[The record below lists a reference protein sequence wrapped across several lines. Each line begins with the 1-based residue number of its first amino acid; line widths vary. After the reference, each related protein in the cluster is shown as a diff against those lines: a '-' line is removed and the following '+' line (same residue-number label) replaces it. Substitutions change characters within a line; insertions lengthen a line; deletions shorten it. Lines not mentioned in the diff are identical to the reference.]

1 VAWLTTRQMLFT
13 WDTTDL
19 CIVFRSW
26 HVSGTFSLIV
36 ALIGIILLTAGY
48 EAVREASRRYEA
60 HANKALE
67 GRRGGDDLRGKSPYF
82 RICWALALCSA
93 WDGCWKEACFLCF
106 IYYHSLERRLSPAR
120 DKMCSPPPMNR
131 AHCFTQGEMLEA
143 TRSSRR
149 SLSRLRCTRCRCFI
163 HSSSCKW
170 FLKCGCDAGADGYRL
185 LFMTYNGWIMLAV
198 AVGAFVGYLLFANSS
213 PTKSAACH

>member
-1 VAWLTTRQMLFT
+1 MDHSHMDHGHMDHGMPGMDHGPKCNMNMLFT

-26 HVSGTFSLIV
+26 HISGTFSLIV

-60 HANKALE
+60 HSAKALE
-67 GRRGGDDLRGKSPYF
+67 GRRGGDDLRG
-82 RICWALALCSA
+82 
-93 WDGCWKEACFLCF
+93 GCWVGFPCSV
-106 IYYHSLERRLSPAR
+106 YHTLERQLSPAR
-120 DKMCSPPPMNR
+120 AKDVLP
-131 AHCFTQGEMLEA
+131 ADE
-143 TRSSRR
+143 
-149 SLSRLRCTRCRCFI
+149 
-163 HSSSCKW
+163 SSS
-170 FLKCGCDAGADGYRL
+170 LLHSGRNAGGSNAEQQAKLVKAALYAVQVFYSFFIML

>member
-1 VAWLTTRQMLFT
+1 MDHSHMDHGHMDHNMPGMDPGHKCNMNMLFT

-26 HVSGTFSLIV
+26 HISGTFSLIV
-36 ALIGIILLTAGY
+36 ALVGIILLTAGY

-60 HANKALE
+60 YSNKVLE
-67 GRRGGDDLRGKSPYF
+67 GRRGGDDLRVQ
-82 RICWALALCSA
+82 
-93 WDGCWKEACFLCF
+93 
-106 IYYHSLERRLSPAR
+106 
-120 DKMCSPPPMNR
+120 R
-131 AHCFTQGEMLEA
+131 AKDVHTTDE
-143 TRSSRR
+143 
-149 SLSRLRCTRCRCFI
+149 
-163 HSSSCKW
+163 SSS
-170 FLKCGCDAGADGYRL
+170 LLHSGRNAGGNAEQQAKLVKAALYAVQVFYSFFIML